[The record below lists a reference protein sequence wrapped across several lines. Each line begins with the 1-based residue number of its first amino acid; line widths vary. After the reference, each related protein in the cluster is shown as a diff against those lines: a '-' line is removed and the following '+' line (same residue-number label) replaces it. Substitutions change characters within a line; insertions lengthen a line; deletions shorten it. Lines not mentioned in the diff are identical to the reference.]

1 MRKISI
7 IGNFD
12 IKNNSY
18 NGQTIKTRIVADE
31 LKSLYGASEIK
42 RIDTAGGK
50 SVVLRLLFQLFGCV
64 MGSRNIIILPAQN
77 GIKVILPLVVIY
89 NLLFSR
95 RIHYVVIGG
104 WLAELLQRNRWL
116 LPFAKRLHMIYPETQ
131 NMKTA
136 LAALGLHRV
145 KVMPNCKPL
154 HILSADELAGYNLR
168 PMRFCIF
175 SRITPTKGIEDAI
188 KAVSLVNE
196 KAGSTIATLDLYG
209 NVDAADKA
217 WFDALQAKLPSFVK
231 YCGKVAFDKSVDTLK
246 EYTALLFPT
255 YYPGEGLAG
264 TVIDAFAAGLPV
276 VASDWHDNANIITDG
291 KNGFVFS
298 TRDVNRLAAIIS
310 DIYTRQE
317 QLIPMKLRCIESAH
331 AYLPPIVM
339 RILAAELDI
348 CKTK

>member
-31 LKSLYGASEIK
+31 LESLYGASEIK

-89 NLLFSR
+89 NLLFRR

-116 LPFAKRLHMIYPETQ
+116 LPFVKRLHMIYPETQ

-188 KAVSLVNE
+188 KAVSLANE

-209 NVDAADKA
+209 NVEEVDRA
-217 WFDALQAKLPSFVK
+217 WFDTLQTKMPNFVK
-231 YCGKVAFDKSVDTLK
+231 YCGKVAFDKS
-246 EYTALLFPT
+246 
-255 YYPGEGLAG
+255 
-264 TVIDAFAAGLPV
+264 I
-276 VASDWHDNANIITDG
+276 
-291 KNGFVFS
+291 
-298 TRDVNRLAAIIS
+298 
-310 DIYTRQE
+310 
-317 QLIPMKLRCIESAH
+317 
-331 AYLPPIVM
+331 
-339 RILAAELDI
+339 
-348 CKTK
+348 

>member
-18 NGQTIKTRIVADE
+18 NGQTIKTRIVVDE
-31 LKSLYGASEIK
+31 LESLYGASEIK

-50 SVVLRLLFQLFGCV
+50 SVVLRLLFLLFGCV
-64 MGSRNIIILPAQN
+64 AHSRNVIILPAQN

-104 WLAELLQRNRWL
+104 WLAELLGRNRWL
-116 LPFAKRLHMIYPETQ
+116 LSFAKRLHMIYPETK
-131 NMKTA
+131 NMKDSLTG
-136 LAALGLHRV
+136 LGLHRV
-145 KVMPNCKPL
+145 AVMPNCKPL
-154 HILSADELAGYNLR
+154 RILTSDELSGYNLR

-188 KAVSLVNE
+188 KAVSLANE
-196 KAGSTIATLDLYG
+196 KAGKTIATLDMYG
-209 NVDAADKA
+209 NVEACDRF
-217 WFDALQAKLPSFVK
+217 WFDAVK
-231 YCGKVAFDKSVDTLK
+231 ASMPETVAYRGKVEFDKSVFKLK

-276 VASDWHDNANIITDG
+276 IASDWHDNANIITDN
-291 KNGFVFS
+291 KNGFIFP
-298 TRDVNRLAAIIS
+298 TRDVNRLAEIIL
-310 DIYTRQE
+310 DIYKCQDS
-317 QLIPMKLRCIESAH
+317 LVPMKLNCILSAQ
-331 AYLPPIVM
+331 AYLPPVVI
-339 RILAAELDI
+339 RTIADKLA
-348 CKTK
+348 

>member
-31 LKSLYGASEIK
+31 LESLYGASEIK

-64 MGSRNIIILPAQN
+64 VRSRNVIILPAQN

-89 NLLFSR
+89 NLLFRR

-154 HILSADELAGYNLR
+154 HILSADELAGCNLR

-175 SRITPTKGIEDAI
+175 SRITPTKGIDDAVQ
-188 KAVSLVNE
+188 AVSLANE

-209 NVDAADKA
+209 NVEEADRA
-217 WFDALQAKLPSFVK
+217 WFETLQTKIPNFVK
-231 YCGKVAFDKSVDTLK
+231 YCGKVAFDKSVYTLK

-264 TVIDAFAAGLPV
+264 TL
-276 VASDWHDNANIITDG
+276 S
-291 KNGFVFS
+291 
-298 TRDVNRLAAIIS
+298 
-310 DIYTRQE
+310 
-317 QLIPMKLRCIESAH
+317 
-331 AYLPPIVM
+331 
-339 RILAAELDI
+339 
-348 CKTK
+348 

>member
-12 IKNNSY
+12 MNNNSY

-31 LKSLYGASEIK
+31 LESLYGASEIK
-42 RIDTAGGK
+42 RVDTAGGK
-50 SVVLRLLFQLFGCV
+50 SVVLRLFFQLFGCV
-64 MGSRNIIILPAQN
+64 ARSRNVIILPAQN

-104 WLAELLQRNRWL
+104 WLAELLGRNRWL
-116 LPFAKRLHMIYPETQ
+116 LYFAKRLHMIYPETQ

-154 HILSADELAGYNLR
+154 HILSADELAGCNLR

-175 SRITPTKGIEDAI
+175 SRITPTKGIDDAVQ
-188 KAVSLVNE
+188 AVSLANE

-209 NVDAADKA
+209 NVEESDRA
-217 WFDALQAKLPSFVK
+217 WFETLQTKIPNFVK
-231 YCGKVAFDKSVDTLK
+231 YCGKVAFDKSVYTLK

-276 VASDWHDNANIITDG
+276 IASDWHDNANIITDG
-291 KNGFVFS
+291 KNGFVFP
-298 TRDVNRLAAIIS
+298 THDVNRLAEIIL
-310 DIYTRQE
+310 DIYKCQDR
-317 QLIPMKLRCIESAH
+317 LVPMKLNCIQSAQ
-331 AYLPPIVM
+331 AYLPPVVI
-339 RILAAELDI
+339 RTIAEEI
-348 CKTK
+348 A

>member
-31 LKSLYGASEIK
+31 LESLYGASEIK

-64 MGSRNIIILPAQN
+64 VRSRNVIILPAQN

-89 NLLFSR
+89 NLLFRR

-154 HILSADELAGYNLR
+154 HILSADELAGCNLR

-175 SRITPTKGIEDAI
+175 SRITPMKGIDDAVQ
-188 KAVSLVNE
+188 AVSQI
-196 KAGSTIATLDLYG
+196 G
-209 NVDAADKA
+209 
-217 WFDALQAKLPSFVK
+217 
-231 YCGKVAFDKSVDTLK
+231 
-246 EYTALLFPT
+246 
-255 YYPGEGLAG
+255 
-264 TVIDAFAAGLPV
+264 
-276 VASDWHDNANIITDG
+276 
-291 KNGFVFS
+291 
-298 TRDVNRLAAIIS
+298 R
-310 DIYTRQE
+310 
-317 QLIPMKLRCIESAH
+317 AH
-331 AYLPPIVM
+331 V
-339 RILAAELDI
+339 
-348 CKTK
+348 

>member
-31 LKSLYGASEIK
+31 LESLYGTSEIK

-64 MGSRNIIILPAQN
+64 VCSRNVIILPAQN

-89 NLLFSR
+89 NLLFRR

-116 LPFAKRLHMIYPETQ
+116 LPFAKRLHMIYPETK
-131 NMKTA
+131 NMKDS
-136 LAALGLHRV
+136 LAGLGLHCV
-145 KVMPNCKPL
+145 TVMPNCKPL
-154 HILSADELAGYNLR
+154 HILSADELAGCNLR

-175 SRITPTKGIEDAI
+175 SRITPTKGIDDAVQ
-188 KAVSLVNE
+188 AVSLANE

-209 NVDAADKA
+209 NVEEADRA
-217 WFDALQAKLPSFVK
+217 WFETLQTKIPNFVK
-231 YCGKVAFDKSVDTLK
+231 YCGKVAFDKSVYTLK

-276 VASDWHDNANIITDG
+276 IASDWHDNANIITDG
-291 KNGFVFS
+291 KNGFVFP
-298 TRDVNRLAAIIS
+298 THDVNRLAEIIL
-310 DIYTRQE
+310 DIYKCQDC
-317 QLIPMKLRCIESAH
+317 LVPMKLNCIHSAQ
-331 AYLPPIVM
+331 AYLPPFVIK
-339 RILAAELDI
+339 IIAAELA
-348 CKTK
+348 

>member
-12 IKNNSY
+12 MNNNSY

-31 LKSLYGASEIK
+31 LESLYGASEIK
-42 RIDTAGGK
+42 RVDTAGGK

-64 MGSRNIIILPAQN
+64 ARSRNVIILPAQN

-104 WLAELLQRNRWL
+104 WLSELLGRNRWL
-116 LPFAKRLHMIYPETQ
+116 LPFAKRLHMIYPETK
-131 NMKTA
+131 NMKDS
-136 LAALGLHRV
+136 LGGLGLHRV
-145 KVMPNCKPL
+145 VVMPNCKPL
-154 HILSADELAGYNLR
+154 RILTSDELSGYNLR

-188 KAVSLVNE
+188 KAVSLANE
-196 KAGSTIATLDLYG
+196 KAGKTIATLDMYG
-209 NVDAADKA
+209 NVEDCDRP
-217 WFDALQAKLPSFVK
+217 WFDAVK
-231 YCGKVAFDKSVDTLK
+231 ASMPETVAYRGKVAFDKSVSTLK

-276 VASDWHDNANIITDG
+276 IASDWHDNANIITDT
-291 KNGFVFS
+291 KNGFIFP
-298 TRDVNRLAAIIS
+298 TRDVSRLAEIIL
-310 DIYTRQE
+310 DIYKCQDR
-317 QLIPMKLRCIESAH
+317 LVPMKLNCIESAQ
-331 AYLPPIVM
+331 AFLPPVVI
-339 RILAAELDI
+339 RTIAEKLA
-348 CKTK
+348 

>member
-31 LKSLYGASEIK
+31 LESLYESSEIK

-64 MGSRNIIILPAQN
+64 VRSRNVIILPAQN
-77 GIKVILPLVVIY
+77 GIKVILPLVVTY
-89 NLLFSR
+89 NLLFRR

-104 WLAELLQRNRWL
+104 WLAELLQHNRWL

-145 KVMPNCKPL
+145 KVMPNSKPL
-154 HILSADELAGYNLR
+154 HILSADELAGCSLR

-175 SRITPTKGIEDAI
+175 SRITPTKGIDDAVQ
-188 KAVSLVNE
+188 AVSLANE

-209 NVDAADKA
+209 NVEEADRA
-217 WFDALQAKLPSFVK
+217 WFETLQTKIPNFVK
-231 YCGKVAFDKSVDTLK
+231 YCGKVAFDKSVYTLK

-291 KNGFVFS
+291 KNGFVFP
-298 TRDVNRLAAIIS
+298 THDVNRLAEIIL
-310 DIYTRQE
+310 DIYKCQDC
-317 QLIPMKLRCIESAH
+317 LVPMKLNCIHSAQ
-331 AYLPPIVM
+331 AYLPPFVIK
-339 RILAAELDI
+339 IIAAELA
-348 CKTK
+348 

>member
-31 LKSLYGASEIK
+31 LESLYGASEIK

-64 MGSRNIIILPAQN
+64 VRSRNVIILPAQN

-89 NLLFSR
+89 NLLFRR

-116 LPFAKRLHMIYPETQ
+116 LPFAKRLHMICPETQ

-154 HILSADELAGYNLR
+154 HILSADELAGCNLR

-175 SRITPTKGIEDAI
+175 SRITPTKGIDDAVQ
-188 KAVSLVNE
+188 AVSLANE

-209 NVDAADKA
+209 NVEEADRA
-217 WFDALQAKLPSFVK
+217 WFETLQTKIPNFVK
-231 YCGKVAFDKSVDTLK
+231 YCGKVAFDKSVYTLK

-291 KNGFVFS
+291 KNGFVFP
-298 TRDVNRLAAIIS
+298 THDVNRLAEIIL
-310 DIYTRQE
+310 DIYKCQDS
-317 QLIPMKLRCIESAH
+317 LVPMKLNCIHSAQ
-331 AYLPPIVM
+331 AYLPPFVIK
-339 RILAAELDI
+339 IIAAELA
-348 CKTK
+348 

>member
-7 IGNFD
+7 IGNFN

-31 LKSLYGASEIK
+31 LESLYGTSEIK

-64 MGSRNIIILPAQN
+64 ARSRNVIILPAQN

-104 WLAELLQRNRWL
+104 WLAELLGRNRWL
-116 LPFAKRLHMIYPETQ
+116 LCFAKRLHMIYPETK
-131 NMKTA
+131 NMKDS
-136 LAALGLHRV
+136 LAGLGLHRV
-145 KVMPNCKPL
+145 VVMPNCKPL
-154 HILSADELAGYNLR
+154 RILTSDELSGYNLR

-188 KAVSLVNE
+188 KAVSLANE
-196 KAGSTIATLDLYG
+196 KAGKTIATLDMYG
-209 NVDAADKA
+209 NVEACDRP
-217 WFDALQAKLPSFVK
+217 WFDAVK
-231 YCGKVAFDKSVDTLK
+231 ASMPETVAYWGRVEFDKSVFKLK

-255 YYPGEGLAG
+255 YYSGEGLAG
-264 TVIDAFAAGLPV
+264 TVIDAFAAGLPII
-276 VASDWHDNANIITDG
+276 ASDWHDNANIITDN
-291 KNGFVFS
+291 KNGFIFP
-298 TRDVNRLAAIIS
+298 TRDVNRLAEIIL
-310 DIYTRQE
+310 DIYKCQDC
-317 QLIPMKLRCIESAH
+317 LVPMKLNCIQSAQ
-331 AYLPPIVM
+331 AFLPSVVI
-339 RILAAELDI
+339 RTIAEEI
-348 CKTK
+348 A

>member
-31 LKSLYGASEIK
+31 LQSLYGASEIK
-42 RIDTAGGK
+42 RVDTAGGK

-64 MGSRNIIILPAQN
+64 ARSRNVIILPAQN
-77 GIKVILPLVVIY
+77 GIKVVLPLIVIY
-89 NLLFSR
+89 NLLFLR

-104 WLAELLQRNRWL
+104 WLAELLGKNRWL
-116 LPFAKRLHMIYPETQ
+116 IPFAKRLYMIYPETK
-131 NMKTA
+131 NMKA
-136 LAALGLHRV
+136 SLAKLGLQRV
-145 KVMPNCKPL
+145 LVMPNCKPL
-154 HILSADELAGYNLR
+154 HVLGSDELSGYNLR

-175 SRITPTKGIEDAI
+175 SRITPTKGIDDAVH
-188 KAVSLVNE
+188 AVSLANE

-209 NVDAADKA
+209 NVEEADRA
-217 WFDALQAKLPSFVK
+217 WFDALQAKMPNFVK

-291 KNGFVFS
+291 KNGFVFP

-310 DIYTRQE
+310 DIYTRHD

-331 AYLPPIVM
+331 AYLPSTVM
-339 RILAAELDI
+339 RTLAAELDI

>member
-31 LKSLYGASEIK
+31 LESLYGTSEIK

-64 MGSRNIIILPAQN
+64 VRSRNVIILPAQN

-89 NLLFSR
+89 NLLFRR

-154 HILSADELAGYNLR
+154 HILSADELAGCNLR

-175 SRITPTKGIEDAI
+175 SRITPTKGIDDAVQ
-188 KAVSLVNE
+188 AVSLANE

-209 NVDAADKA
+209 NVEEADRA
-217 WFDALQAKLPSFVK
+217 WFETLQTKIPNFVK
-231 YCGKVAFDKSVDTLK
+231 YCGKVAFDKSVYTLK

-276 VASDWHDNANIITDG
+276 IASDWHDNANIITDG
-291 KNGFVFS
+291 KNGFVFP
-298 TRDVNRLAAIIS
+298 THDVNRLAEIIL
-310 DIYTRQE
+310 DIYKCQDC
-317 QLIPMKLRCIESAH
+317 LVPMKLNCIQSAQ
-331 AYLPPIVM
+331 AFLPSVVI
-339 RILAAELDI
+339 RTIAEEI
-348 CKTK
+348 A

>member
-31 LKSLYGASEIK
+31 LESLYGTSEIK

-64 MGSRNIIILPAQN
+64 VRSRNVIILPAQN

-89 NLLFSR
+89 NLLFRR

-116 LPFAKRLHMIYPETQ
+116 LPFAKRLHMIYPETK
-131 NMKTA
+131 NMKDS
-136 LAALGLHRV
+136 LAGLGLHRV
-145 KVMPNCKPL
+145 VVMPNCKPL
-154 HILSADELAGYNLR
+154 RILTSDELSGYNLR

-188 KAVSLVNE
+188 KAVSLANE
-196 KAGSTIATLDLYG
+196 KAGKTIATLDMYG
-209 NVDAADKA
+209 NVEACDRP
-217 WFDALQAKLPSFVK
+217 WFDAVK
-231 YCGKVAFDKSVDTLK
+231 ASMPEAVAYWGRVEFDKSVFKLK

-255 YYPGEGLAG
+255 YYSGEGLAG
-264 TVIDAFAAGLPV
+264 TVIDAFAAGLPII
-276 VASDWHDNANIITDG
+276 ASDWHDNANIITDN
-291 KNGFVFS
+291 KNGFIFP
-298 TRDVNRLAAIIS
+298 TRDVNRLAEIIL
-310 DIYTRQE
+310 DIYKCQDR
-317 QLIPMKLRCIESAH
+317 LVPMKLNCIQSAQ
-331 AYLPPIVM
+331 AFLPSVVI
-339 RILAAELDI
+339 RTIAEEI
-348 CKTK
+348 A

>member
-31 LKSLYGASEIK
+31 LESLYESSEIK

-64 MGSRNIIILPAQN
+64 VRSRNVIILPAQN
-77 GIKVILPLVVIY
+77 GIKVILPLVVTY
-89 NLLFSR
+89 NLLFRR

-104 WLAELLQRNRWL
+104 WLAELLQHNRWL

-154 HILSADELAGYNLR
+154 HILSADELAGCSLR

-175 SRITPTKGIEDAI
+175 SRITPTKGIDDAVQ
-188 KAVSLVNE
+188 AVSLANE

-209 NVDAADKA
+209 NVEEADRA
-217 WFDALQAKLPSFVK
+217 WFETLQTKIPNFVK
-231 YCGKVAFDKSVDTLK
+231 YCGKVAFDKSVYTLK

-291 KNGFVFS
+291 KNGFVFP
-298 TRDVNRLAAIIS
+298 THDVNRLAEIIL
-310 DIYTRQE
+310 DIYKCQDC
-317 QLIPMKLRCIESAH
+317 LVPMKLYCIHSAQ
-331 AYLPPIVM
+331 AYLPPFVIK
-339 RILAAELDI
+339 IIAAELA
-348 CKTK
+348 

>member
-31 LKSLYGASEIK
+31 LESLYGASEIK

-64 MGSRNIIILPAQN
+64 VRSRNVIILPAQN

-89 NLLFSR
+89 NLLFRR

-116 LPFAKRLHMIYPETQ
+116 LPFAKRLHMIYPETK
-131 NMKTA
+131 NMKDS
-136 LAALGLHRV
+136 LAGLGLHRV

-154 HILSADELAGYNLR
+154 HILSADELAGCNLR

-175 SRITPTKGIEDAI
+175 SRITPTKGIDDAVQ
-188 KAVSLVNE
+188 AVSLANE

-209 NVDAADKA
+209 NVEEADRA
-217 WFDALQAKLPSFVK
+217 WFETLQTKIPNFVK
-231 YCGKVAFDKSVDTLK
+231 YCGKVAFDKSVYTLK

-276 VASDWHDNANIITDG
+276 IASDWHDNANIITDG
-291 KNGFVFS
+291 KNGFVFP
-298 TRDVNRLAAIIS
+298 THDVNRLAEIIL
-310 DIYTRQE
+310 DIYKCQDR
-317 QLIPMKLRCIESAH
+317 LVPMKLNCIQSAQ
-331 AYLPPIVM
+331 AFLPPMVI
-339 RILAAELDI
+339 RTIAEEI
-348 CKTK
+348 A

>member
-31 LKSLYGASEIK
+31 LESLYGASEIK

-64 MGSRNIIILPAQN
+64 VRSRNVIILPAQN

-89 NLLFSR
+89 NLLFRR

-154 HILSADELAGYNLR
+154 HILSADELAGCNLR

-175 SRITPTKGIEDAI
+175 SRITPTKGIDDAVQ
-188 KAVSLVNE
+188 AVSLANE
-196 KAGSTIATLDLYG
+196 NAGSTIATLDLYG
-209 NVDAADKA
+209 NVEEADRA
-217 WFDALQAKLPSFVK
+217 WFETLQTKIPNFVK
-231 YCGKVAFDKSVDTLK
+231 YCGKVAFDKSVYTLK

-255 YYPGEGLAG
+255 YYPGEGLRRHCHRRFRCRSARR
-264 TVIDAFAAGLPV
+264 
-276 VASDWHDNANIITDG
+276 SE
-291 KNGFVFS
+291 
-298 TRDVNRLAAIIS
+298 RLA
-310 DIYTRQE
+310 RQRKHHYRWKE
-317 QLIPMKLRCIESAH
+317 WLCLSYA
-331 AYLPPIVM
+331 
-339 RILAAELDI
+339 
-348 CKTK
+348 

>member
-31 LKSLYGASEIK
+31 LESLYGASEIK

-154 HILSADELAGYNLR
+154 HILSADDIAGYNLR

-188 KAVSLVNE
+188 KAVSLANE
-196 KAGSTIATLDLYG
+196 KAGKTIATLDLYG
-209 NVDAADKA
+209 NVETCDSP
-217 WFDALQAKLPSFVK
+217 WFDAVK
-231 YCGKVAFDKSVDTLK
+231 ASMPETVAYCGKVAFDKSVSTLK

-276 VASDWHDNANIITDG
+276 VASDWHDNANIITDK
-291 KNGFVFS
+291 KNGFVFP
-298 TRDVNRLAAIIS
+298 THDVNRLAEIIL
-310 DIYTRQE
+310 DIYKCQDR
-317 QLIPMKLRCIESAH
+317 LVPMKLNCIQSAQ
-331 AYLPPIVM
+331 AFLPPVVI
-339 RILAAELDI
+339 RTIAEEI
-348 CKTK
+348 A

>member
-31 LKSLYGASEIK
+31 LESLYGTSEIK

-64 MGSRNIIILPAQN
+64 VRSRNVIILPAQN

-89 NLLFSR
+89 NLLFRR

-116 LPFAKRLHMIYPETQ
+116 LPFAKRLHMIYPETK
-131 NMKTA
+131 NMKDS
-136 LAALGLHRV
+136 LAGLGLHRV
-145 KVMPNCKPL
+145 VVMPNCKPL
-154 HILSADELAGYNLR
+154 RILTSDELSGYNLR

-188 KAVSLVNE
+188 KAVSLANE
-196 KAGSTIATLDLYG
+196 KAGKTIATLDMYG
-209 NVDAADKA
+209 NVEACDRP
-217 WFDALQAKLPSFVK
+217 WFDAVK
-231 YCGKVAFDKSVDTLK
+231 ASMPETVAYWGRVEFDKSVFKLK

-255 YYPGEGLAG
+255 YYSGEGLAG
-264 TVIDAFAAGLPV
+264 TVIDAFAAGLPII
-276 VASDWHDNANIITDG
+276 ASDWHDNANIITDN
-291 KNGFVFS
+291 KNGFIFP
-298 TRDVNRLAAIIS
+298 TRDVNRLAEIIL
-310 DIYTRQE
+310 DIYKCQDR
-317 QLIPMKLRCIESAH
+317 LVPMKLNCIQSAQ
-331 AYLPPIVM
+331 AFLPSVVI
-339 RILAAELDI
+339 RTIAEEI
-348 CKTK
+348 A

>member
-31 LKSLYGASEIK
+31 LESLYGASEIK
-42 RIDTAGGK
+42 CIDTAGGK

-64 MGSRNIIILPAQN
+64 VRSRNVIILPAQN

-89 NLLFSR
+89 NLLFRR

-145 KVMPNCKPL
+145 KVMPTASRCIFCLPTNSRAVIYVLCVFVYSRVSHQRKALTMQCKP
-154 HILSADELAGYNLR
+154 
-168 PMRFCIF
+168 
-175 SRITPTKGIEDAI
+175 
-188 KAVSLVNE
+188 
-196 KAGSTIATLDLYG
+196 
-209 NVDAADKA
+209 
-217 WFDALQAKLPSFVK
+217 
-231 YCGKVAFDKSVDTLK
+231 
-246 EYTALLFPT
+246 
-255 YYPGEGLAG
+255 
-264 TVIDAFAAGLPV
+264 
-276 VASDWHDNANIITDG
+276 
-291 KNGFVFS
+291 
-298 TRDVNRLAAIIS
+298 
-310 DIYTRQE
+310 
-317 QLIPMKLRCIESAH
+317 
-331 AYLPPIVM
+331 
-339 RILAAELDI
+339 
-348 CKTK
+348 

>member
-31 LKSLYGASEIK
+31 LESLYGASEIK

-64 MGSRNIIILPAQN
+64 VRSRNVIILPAQN

-89 NLLFSR
+89 NLLFRR

-131 NMKTA
+131 NMK
-136 LAALGLHRV
+136 
-145 KVMPNCKPL
+145 PL
-154 HILSADELAGYNLR
+154 HILSADELAGCNLR

-175 SRITPTKGIEDAI
+175 SRITPTKGIDDAVQ
-188 KAVSLVNE
+188 AVSLANE

-209 NVDAADKA
+209 NVEEADRA
-217 WFDALQAKLPSFVK
+217 WFETLQTKIPNFVK
-231 YCGKVAFDKSVDTLK
+231 YCGKVAFDKSVYTLK

-291 KNGFVFS
+291 KNGFVFP
-298 TRDVNRLAAIIS
+298 THDVNRLAEIIL
-310 DIYTRQE
+310 DIYKCQDC
-317 QLIPMKLRCIESAH
+317 LVPMKLNCIHSAQ
-331 AYLPPIVM
+331 AYLPPFVIK
-339 RILAAELDI
+339 IIAAELA
-348 CKTK
+348 